1 MLEQTMQ
8 KESVY
13 LPQKSKYLW
22 EMQGGA
28 EKKGREKEEEKK
40 KSL

>member
-1 MLEQTMQ
+1 MLEQTMR

-13 LPQKSKYLW
+13 LPHKCKYLW
-22 EMQGGA
+22 EMQGRA
-28 EKKGREKEEEKK
+28 EKKGREEEEKK